1 MQTFAVEQR
10 QEADRRAINGLEL
23 TGCVLMYNAGKT
35 VFNFIRQHY
44 TNLQKVGILCWKGN
58 NAGDG
63 FVIAH
68 LLANAGIKVKVVCLA
83 AENVYQGDA
92 LIYLKLCLNEKI
104 DLVFPSE
111 IEEMI
116 QLTKSFESEHYDLI
130 IDALLGT
137 GTRGQV
143 REPFSSVIKAVP
155 TTIDIIAVDLPSGM
169 NGNTGEI
176 CDVCIKAKYTLTFA
190 AAKTGLLNHEE
201 HTGKLFVTDIG
212 MPPICLNDEL
222 WNANRPQ

>member
-1 MQTFAVEQR
+1 M
-10 QEADRRAINGLEL
+10 
-23 TGCVLMYNAGKT
+23 
-35 VFNFIRQHY
+35 
-44 TNLQKVGILCWKGN
+44 
-58 NAGDG
+58 
-63 FVIAH
+63 
-68 LLANAGIKVKVVCLA
+68 ANAGIKVKVVCLA

-176 CDVCIKAKYTLTFA
+176 CGVCIKAKYTRTFA